1 MTPLTIIL
9 ADCGLELIPK
19 HIRKHSAVQRNL
31 SSKNYSSQLLD
42 NALHHSAMKDLK
54 DSEKRGRP
62 DILHACLL
70 NALGSP
76 LNKSGNLNL
85 FVHTFNDKIF
95 KFNPELR
102 IARNFNRFKGLMA
115 KLLIDGDIIANGASL
130 ITQID
135 TSVKSLVERINKPEI
150 ILFSSKGKFV
160 KTSKELFP
168 EVSSS
173 NYIVIIGGFQKK
185 GFSEEILSLSDNLIS
200 ISKHPLDAWNV
211 VGKVITYFEI
221 ELNIT

>member
-1 MTPLTIIL
+1 MSPITLIL
-9 ADCGLELIPK
+9 AECGLELIPK
-19 HIRKHSAVQRNL
+19 HMRKHSAVQRNL

-54 DSEKRGRP
+54 NSEKRGRP

-76 LNKSGNLNL
+76 LNKSGNLNI
-85 FVHTFNDKIF
+85 FVHTTNEKIF
-95 KFNPELR
+95 KINSELR

-115 KLLIDGDIIANGASL
+115 KLLIDGEIVANGTPL

-135 TSVKSLVERINKPEI
+135 TSLKDLVSRFNEPEI
-150 ILFSSKGKFV
+150 ILLSSKGKSV
-160 KTSKELFP
+160 KTPQELFNQGIKC
-168 EVSSS
+168 

-185 GFSEEILSLSDNLIS
+185 GFSKEILSLSDKLIS
-200 ISKHPLDAWNV
+200 ISKFPLDAWNV
-211 VGKVITYFEI
+211 VGKVITYYEI
-221 ELNIT
+221 EHDIT

>member
-19 HIRKHSAVQRNL
+19 HIRKHSSVQRNL
-31 SSKNYSSQLLD
+31 SSKNYASQLLD

-62 DILHACLL
+62 DIVHACLL

-115 KLLIDGDIIANGASL
+115 KLLIDGEITTNGTPL
-130 ITQID
+130 ITQIE
-135 TSVKSLVERINKPEI
+135 TSLKDLIERLNEPEI
-150 ILFSSKGKFV
+150 ILLSSKGKLV
-160 KTSKELFP
+160 KTPQEMFP
-168 EVSSS
+168 ETKSH
-173 NYIVIIGGFQKK
+173 NYVAIIGGFQKK
-185 GFSEEILSLSDNLIS
+185 GFSEEISSLSDNFIS

-211 VGKVITYFEI
+211 VGKVITYYEI
-221 ELNIT
+221 ELNIA

>member
-19 HIRKHSAVQRNL
+19 QIRKHSAVQRNL

-54 DSEKRGRP
+54 DAEKRGRP

-76 LNKSGNLNL
+76 LNKSVNLNII
-85 FVHTFNDKIF
+85 VHAINDKIY

-115 KLLIDGDIIANGASL
+115 KLLIDGEIAANGTPL

-135 TSVKSLVERINKPEI
+135 ASLNDLIKRLNKPEI
-150 ILFSSKGKFV
+150 ILFSSKGKLV
-160 KTSKELFP
+160 KTPKELFSQDITSDY
-168 EVSSS
+168 VA
-173 NYIVIIGGFQKK
+173 IIGGFQKK
-185 GFSEEILSLSDNLIS
+185 GFSKEILSLSANVIT
-200 ISKHPLDAWNV
+200 ISKLPLDAWNV
-211 VGKVITYFEI
+211 VGKIITYYEI
-221 ELNIT
+221 EHDIT

>member
-19 HIRKHSAVQRNL
+19 QIRKHSAVQRNL

-62 DILHACLL
+62 DILHVCLL
-70 NALGSP
+70 YALGSP

-85 FVHTFNDKIF
+85 FGHTLNDKIF

-115 KLLIDGDIIANGASL
+115 KLLIDGEITANGTSL

-135 TSVKSLVERINKPEI
+135 TSVKNLIERLNKSEI
-150 ILFSSKGKFV
+150 ILFSSKGKLV
-160 KTSKELFP
+160 KTPKEVFP
-168 EVSSS
+168 DAKSQ
-173 NYIVIIGGFQKK
+173 NYIAIIGGFQKG

-221 ELNIT
+221 EVDIT

>member
-1 MTPLTIIL
+1 MSPLTIIL
-9 ADCGLELIPK
+9 AECGLELIPK
-19 HIRKHSAVQRNL
+19 HLRKHSSVQRNL

-62 DILHACLL
+62 DIIHACLL

-85 FVHTFNDKIF
+85 IVHTFNDKIF

-115 KLLIDGDIIANGASL
+115 KLLIDGEIIANGTSL

-135 TSVKSLVERINKPEI
+135 ASLKDLIERLNNPEI
-150 ILFSSKGKFV
+150 ILFSSKGKLV
-160 KTSKELFP
+160 KTPQEMFNKEISF
-168 EVSSS
+168 EHV
-173 NYIVIIGGFQKK
+173 IIIGGFQKK
-185 GFSEEILSLSDNLIS
+185 GFSKEILSLSTNLNS
-200 ISKHPLDAWNV
+200 ISKFPLDAWNV
-211 VGKVITYFEI
+211 VSKIITYYEI
-221 ELNIT
+221 AHDIT